1 MNYGEIISEAFRLAW
16 RNRFLWFFGFF
27 VAGGGGLFNF
37 PSNLGVNPGGNS
49 GVSSNGIGQFVS
61 ENLGLIVAAVAL
73 LAVLALIFIVLTLIS
88 QGALAESV
96 AALHRSETRR
106 FSSAWRTGISSFWRV
121 LGQAILFFLI
131 WLALLVAIVLPAIL
145 IVLGIL
151 AATES
156 PGLRALFIG
165 LVVLLAIIVFIVLL
179 VALFVIGQFALRNL
193 VVDGERVFG
202 SVGAGY
208 RLFRRNLGRSL
219 LVWIIKVALSIGLGI
234 AYFTVFLILGLVL
247 VGPAV
252 ALFFAGYTTA
262 GIVVGI
268 VGGPLFLVIIVV
280 ISGALGAFSHAY
292 WTLAYL
298 RLVAPNEEAAP

>member
-61 ENLGLIVAAVAL
+61 ENLGLIVTAVAL

-96 AALHRSETRR
+96 AALHRGETRR
-106 FSSAWRTGISSFWRV
+106 FSSAWSTGISSFWRV

-193 VVDGERVFG
+193 VVDGELVFG

-208 RLFRRNLGRSL
+208 RIFRRNLGRSL

-252 ALFFAGYTTA
+252 VLFFAGYTTA

-268 VGGPLFLVIIVV
+268 VGGLLFLVIIVV

>member
-96 AALHRSETRR
+96 AALHRGETRR

-179 VALFVIGQFALRNL
+179 VALVVIGQFALRNL

-268 VGGPLFLVIIVV
+268 VGGLLFLVIIVV
-280 ISGALGAFSHAY
+280 ISGALGTFSHAY

-298 RLVAPNEEAAP
+298 RIVAPNEEAAP

>member
-1 MNYGEIISEAFRLAW
+1 M
-16 RNRFLWFFGFF
+16 
-27 VAGGGGLFNF
+27 AGGGGLFNF

-61 ENLGLIVAAVAL
+61 ENLGLIMAAVAL

-96 AALHRSETRR
+96 AELHRGETRR

-121 LGQAILFFLI
+121 LGQAILFFLL

-179 VALFVIGQFALRNL
+179 VALVVIGQFALRNL

-268 VGGPLFLVIIVV
+268 VGGLLFLVIIVV
-280 ISGALGAFSHAY
+280 ISGALGTFSHAY

-298 RLVAPNEEAAP
+298 RLVAPNEEAAPCNPGQQER

>member
-96 AALHRSETRR
+96 AALHRGETRR